1 MDKSLKRALI
11 GALILQAI
19 AVYLL
24 LSFRLANWK
33 RISYA

>member
-1 MDKSLKRALI
+1 VDKSLKRALI

-24 LSFRLANWK
+24 LHFG
-33 RISYA
+33 